1 VQAQMASPCFLTN
14 SMITERIAEE
24 QRRAEE
30 EAAANA
36 AAEAKRREEAE
47 KTAALR
53 KQREEERAAAA
64 ESARRQ
70 QEREA
75 AAEARIAARAAERA
89 KGVSA
94 TGSRVTNGEGA
105 WRRSGAPSS
114 NTLPST
120 RREPVHTPPRAES
133 PAPKFRPGATAG
145 WRAREEAKAA
155 AGRMSPSRTTSLS
168 TPNSGKEEPKKD
180 DDGFQTV
187 PKKEVWKPRARGN

>member
-1 VQAQMASPCFLTN
+1 
-14 SMITERIAEE
+14 MITERIAEE
-24 QRRAEE
+24 RRRAEE
-30 EAAANA
+30 EAAVIA

-75 AAEARIAARAAERA
+75 AAEARSAARAAERA
-89 KGVSA
+89 KGASA
-94 TGSRVTNGEGA
+94 TTASRTTNGEGA
-105 WRRSGAPSS
+105 WRRSGPPSA

-120 RREPVHTPPRAES
+120 RREPVRTPPRAES
-133 PAPKFRPGATAG
+133 PANPAPSKFRPGASGG

-155 AGRMSPSRTTSLS
+155 AGRTSPSRTPTLS
-168 TPNSGKEEPKKD
+168 NPNSAKEEPKKD
-180 DDGFQTV
+180 EDGFQTV
-187 PKKEVWKPRARGN
+187 PKWKPSRTRGN